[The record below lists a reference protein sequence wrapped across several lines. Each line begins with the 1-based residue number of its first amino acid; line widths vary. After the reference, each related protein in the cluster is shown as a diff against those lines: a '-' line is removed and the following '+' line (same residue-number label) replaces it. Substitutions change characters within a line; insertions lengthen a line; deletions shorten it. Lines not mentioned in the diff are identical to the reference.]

1 MSGNQGFASAVST
14 VAGRAKPVLGLAA
27 HVGHGLQRVA
37 TDAAVGGLR
46 SFPRRIAEL
55 DAPTLSRLIG
65 RRVISAS
72 IIDGDTGTS
81 SRARLALNGG
91 GVPQSVFV
99 KMPAQTMATRLMG
112 ELGRLAHTEVR
123 FYSQLSPRL
132 TGLPKSYGSAFDPL
146 TGRFV
151 LVLEDLAVHRCEFP
165 DTLHPLDKGKASL
178 IVEVLARLHAT
189 FWERL
194 PRNSGAGPLGWIY
207 TASGDHTSLL
217 TGSLLKISA
226 RRLAERTS
234 IPVEKGRFIDEN
246 YRAVAQLIDAPPHTV
261 MHGDAH
267 PGNVYFRDGEAGL
280 LDWQAVRRGHPSREL
295 AYTLITGM
303 TTADRQ
309 ASERELLDEYRRA
322 LSAAGGPQLDRD
334 ELWER
339 YRQAALYAYVAPL
352 ITAGMGGMQ
361 DEGIA
366 LEGVRCGV
374 AALEDLDTVALLQ
387 KSLGLQPERRI
398 TT

>member
-1 MSGNQGFASAVST
+1 V
-14 VAGRAKPVLGLAA
+14 
-27 HVGHGLQRVA
+27 
-37 TDAAVGGLR
+37 
-46 SFPRRIAEL
+46 
-55 DAPTLSRLIG
+55 
-65 RRVISAS
+65 
-72 IIDGDTGTS
+72 
-81 SRARLALNGG
+81 
-91 GVPQSVFV
+91 
-99 KMPAQTMATRLMG
+99 
-112 ELGRLAHTEVR
+112 
-123 FYSQLSPRL
+123 
-132 TGLPKSYGSAFDPL
+132 PKSYGSVFDPL

-165 DTLHPLDKGKASL
+165 DTLHPLDKDKASQV
-178 IVEVLARLHAT
+178 VEVLARLHGT
-189 FWERL
+189 FWSRL
-194 PRNSGAGPLGWIY
+194 SRESGDGPFGWIY

-217 TGSLLKISA
+217 TGSLLRTSA
-226 RRLAERTS
+226 RRLADRTA

-267 PGNVYFRDGEAGL
+267 PGNVYFRDGVAGL

-295 AYTLITGM
+295 AYTLITSM

-322 LSAAGGPQLDRD
+322 LSAAGGPQLDRE

-361 DEGIA
+361 VESIA
-366 LEGVRCGV
+366 LEGVRRGV
-374 AALEDLDTVALLQ
+374 AALEDLETVAVLQ
-387 KSLGLQPERRI
+387 KSLAS
-398 TT
+398 